1 MESSSRYPFGLL
13 RATRCLWDSS
23 MLCVIVFVYSHRCVV
38 VHVQVLIIYYV
49 TPLPI
54 DIWVVSIFGPRQ
66 IVLLQTAFGCI
77 FILFFFFW
85 LGSSLGVELLSW
97 AFVVIS
103 KWFSKMIV
111 PIYTSVNSVCF
122 TSSPTLYNLPFFILS
137 ILRNWCELVSH
148 CGFNSH
154 FSDGEWCWA
163 VFHVLIGRVSM
174 LFCEV
179 PVHVFSPFSTGLF
192 LLFLMDL

>member
-1 MESSSRYPFGLL
+1 MSVRFIH
-13 RATRCLWDSS
+13 AVCN
-23 MLCVIVFVYSHRCVV
+23 CI
-38 VHVQVLIIYYV
+38 
-49 TPLPI
+49 
-54 DIWVVSIFGPRQ
+54 
-66 IVLLQTAFGCI
+66 CI
-77 FILFFFFW
+77 FSSLCSSPCTSTNNLLCYSTANRYLSCFHFWAKTNSAVTNSLWMHIYTFFFFW

>member
-77 FILFFFFW
+77 FILFFF
-85 LGSSLGVELLSW
+85 LARLISRSGVAKLS
-97 AFVVIS
+97 FCSYFQVV
-103 KWFSKMIV
+103 FQNDCTNLHFCQQCM
-111 PIYTSVNSVCF
+111 
-122 TSSPTLYNLPFFILS
+122 LYILTNFI
-137 ILRNWCELVSH
+137 
-148 CGFNSH
+148 
-154 FSDGEWCWA
+154 
-163 VFHVLIGRVSM
+163 
-174 LFCEV
+174 
-179 PVHVFSPFSTGLF
+179 
-192 LLFLMDL
+192 